1 MINIKISY
9 KILLSQKY
17 LRRWNFWQWNG
28 CSLNIFKNLHRNV
41 FSLFVFIK
49 WKNHCNVHL
58 MIHIECV
65 ALICFVENWRSSKRP
80 FLKNGSSNML
90 SHFSRFFTISCLY
103 SILAK
108 NLMKKLTFFYYQ
120 SLIFITRITILPIFT
135 ILDMLTIKWRPFQYN
150 TKFRKKKTVFIDVC
164 IRLLVKTLWKNCFF

>member
-28 CSLNIFKNLHRNV
+28 CPLNIFKNLHRNV

-65 ALICFVENWRSSKRP
+65 AFICFVENWRSSKRP

-103 SILAK
+103 GIFAK

-150 TKFRKKKTVFIDVC
+150 TKFRKKKTLFIDVC
-164 IRLLVKTLWKNCFF
+164 IRLLVKTSWKNCFF